1 MINFSWTG
9 KKDSVTVRG
18 ALRADSIE
26 DAIAVLKNRGI
37 DVEELRESSQ
47 RDTSAHAGHHQH
59 QVFEHRI
66 SPTTNALAII
76 SLIVSLLGVIVTWFV
91 PLITQIVAI
100 ICGHIARSQIKRSQG
115 NQTGSGMALAG
126 LIISYLVLVII
137 VIGLVFIGSALI
149 DFLSEINEMFSEIGE
164 TFNEIDEAFSDVN
177 AS

>member
-1 MINFSWTG
+1 MTDFSWTG

-37 DVEELRESSQ
+37 DVKELVEADQSGAETIGSISVSRESSQ
-47 RDTSAHAGHHQH
+47 RDTSAHAGHDHH

-66 SPTTNALAII
+66 TSPTTNALAII
-76 SLIVSLLGVIVTWFV
+76 SLVVSLLGVILTWFM
-91 PLITQIVAI
+91 PIITQIAAI
-100 ICGHIARSQIKRSQG
+100 ICGHIARSQIRRSQG

-126 LIISYLVLVII
+126 LIISYLVLVVFVIVVV
-137 VIGLVFIGSALI
+137 VIGET
-149 DFLSEINEMFSEIGE
+149 LSEI
-164 TFNEIDEAFSDVN
+164 FSDVN